1 MSVQIDIVVV
11 SCSCYAPTPSMAAC
25 LVNKF
30 GMRKDVLTYQLA
42 GMGCGSSTVCVDMVK
57 RLLTVCTP
65 HLIPTEGPVLYALI
79 YKDRK
84 TV

>member
-1 MSVQIDIVVV
+1 MGCAQIDIVVV

-30 GMRKDVLTYQLA
+30 GMRRDVLTYQLA

-57 RLLTVCTP
+57 RLLTVRMSTSS
-65 HLIPTEGPVLYALI
+65 LRKSVL
-79 YKDRK
+79 
-84 TV
+84 

>member
-1 MSVQIDIVVV
+1 MRAQIDIVVV

-30 GMRKDVLTYQLA
+30 GMRADVLTYQLA

-57 RLLTVCTP
+57 RLLTVRAP
-65 HLIPTEGPVLYALI
+65 HFLARLVI
-79 YKDRK
+79 YM
-84 TV
+84 